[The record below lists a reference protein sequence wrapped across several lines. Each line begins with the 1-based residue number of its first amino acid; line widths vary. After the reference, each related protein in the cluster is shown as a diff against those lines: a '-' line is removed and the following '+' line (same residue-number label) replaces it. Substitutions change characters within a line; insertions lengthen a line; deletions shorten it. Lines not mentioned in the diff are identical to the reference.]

1 MISDQQLI
9 AELATTSRTVTTA
22 LLKDWRK
29 TGLLPP
35 LNTRGLGRAG
45 KAFFWTDPEI
55 ISRAK
60 YVYDALLEFR
70 DPKRVLWLLW
80 IVGFDITISQIKRIW
95 LYRLRHGPSWTIR
108 HTEPGLLRL
117 GVRRLAGLQGNPA
130 KQGSTSTVILNTL
143 LAVGEPLVA
152 RNDWIDWK
160 VFVLAVKDLVRGLN
174 LIEVTNFDEWTVM
187 RLISLISTIGGVAE
201 LSDLIASATADELI
215 SARRAV
221 AAASPLLEPKVPIRQ
236 FAGRDPPSP
245 PFWRPKFAKD
255 VATPLIL
262 VTLLFIRAG
271 RERQVDRTVRAIAA
285 FSACADKSS
294 WQARA
299 RFARRIHATWRD
311 LCSFG

>member
-9 AELATTSRTVTTA
+9 AELAKTSRTVTTA

-55 ISRAK
+55 ISRAE
-60 YVYDALLEFR
+60 YAHDALLEFR

-80 IVGFDITISQIKRIW
+80 VVGFDISIGQVKRIW
-95 LYRLRHGPSWTIR
+95 LYRLRHGPSWKIR

-117 GVRRLAGLQGNPA
+117 GVRNLARVRSNPLS
-130 KQGSTSTVILNTL
+130 QGSSSTIILNTL
-143 LAVGEPLVA
+143 LAVCEPLVA
-152 RNDWIDWK
+152 RNDWVDWK
-160 VFVLAVKDLVRGLN
+160 VFVLAVKDFVRRLD
-174 LIEVTNFDEWTVM
+174 LMELANFDEWTVM
-187 RLISLISTIGGVAE
+187 RLISLISSIGGVAE
-201 LSDLIASATADELI
+201 LSDLIATATADELI
-215 SARRAV
+215 RARRAA
-221 AAASPLLEPKVPIRQ
+221 AAASPLLEPKVTARQ
-236 FAGRDPPSP
+236 FVGPNPSSP
-245 PFWRPKFAKD
+245 PFWRPQFAKD
-255 VATPLIL
+255 VATPLML
-262 VTLLFIRAG
+262 VTLMFIRAG
-271 RERQVDRTVRAIAA
+271 RERQVDRTVRAIAT

-294 WQARA
+294 LQARA